1 LRINKQSENDIGMKK
16 KVFYVAILIL
26 LLFVVFPI
34 EYIKLLSSLRSNIE
48 PHLSLGWEDNSFRT
62 DYEDAVWIDQDFAQG
77 WTIAWTTGQEN
88 GSAGFDASAG
98 LGHLYAT
105 FNNSLGGI
113 MVQKS
118 LNDIDTVEYPYLVI
132 GHKETSS
139 DPSLM
144 FSFGV
149 TDDKG
154 LWYDGG
160 WHHTSMSWTKLEFD
174 LRSLINGTIRC
185 VSIRLTNDFDHSYA
199 SGEQSAY
206 VQLIGIY
213 AEAPDWVMAYNE
225 PINASISSENGT
237 LEIHGSGGLSS
248 GTIVSAQRPK
258 GLLFNSSE
266 YSYLKVSIKTSSI
279 NVAARVVVWVDQSHA
294 YAVLL
299 KTYDDNAWH
308 TEIVD
313 ISLFGATS
321 SSLYMVELGWMQI
334 DEGYESTVYYRQ
346 LSFDSLGGY

>member
-1 LRINKQSENDIGMKK
+1 MKMKALFIGILVLL
-16 KVFYVAILIL
+16 VFVA
-26 LLFVVFPI
+26 FPI
-34 EYIKLLSSLRSNIE
+34 GYIELLSSFQSRIE
-48 PHLSLGWEDNSFRT
+48 PHLSPGWEDNSFRT
-62 DYEDAVWIDQDFAQG
+62 NYEDAVWIDQDFAQG
-77 WTIAWTTGQEN
+77 WTIAWTTRQEN

-105 FNNSLGGI
+105 LNNSLGGI

-118 LNDIDTVEYPYLVI
+118 LNDIDTGEYPYLVI
-132 GHKETSS
+132 EHKEASS

-160 WHHTSMSWTKLEFD
+160 WYHTSMSWTKLEFD
-174 LRSLINGTIRC
+174 LRSLINGTIRY
-185 VSIRLTNDFDHSYA
+185 VSIRLTNDFNHSYA
-199 SGEQSAY
+199 GGEQSAY
-206 VQLIGIY
+206 IQLIGIY
-213 AEAPDWVMAYNE
+213 AEAPDWVMAYSE

-237 LEIHGSGGLSS
+237 LEIHGSGGLST

-266 YSYLKVSIKTSSI
+266 YNYLKVSIKTSSI

-294 YAVLL
+294 YTVLL

-313 ISLFGATS
+313 ISLFEATS
-321 SSLYMVELGWMQI
+321 SSLYMAELGWMQI
-334 DEGYESTVYYRQ
+334 DEGNESTVYYRQ